1 MNDLKTAIVIGAT
14 GLVGRK
20 LVEILSKDDSFNK
33 IVLLSRRKSK
43 MSNSKI
49 EEHIID
55 FDDFESY
62 SKIVQGDVLFSCLG
76 TTIKQAGSKDQQY
89 KVDVTYQYNIAKAAK
104 LNGVSSH
111 ILVSS
116 SGANPNS
123 NVFYSRIKGE
133 LEELI
138 KELNFRKYVI
148 FQPSLLVGDREVK
161 RKMEGFAYKFLR
173 ITVKILPF
181 IKKYRSIRGEEVAQ
195 GMLNAY
201 KLKEPKEMYVLDEI
215 FGLLT
220 TPKSTGW

>member
-14 GLVGRK
+14 GLVGSK
-20 LVEILSKDDSFNK
+20 LVEILSKDDCFNK

-43 MSNSKI
+43 ILSPKI

-55 FDDFESY
+55 FDNEDSY
-62 SKIVQGDVLFSCLG
+62 SKFVQGDVLFSCLG
-76 TTIKQAGSKDQQY
+76 TTIKQAGSKGQQY

-116 SGANPNS
+116 SGANSNS

-138 KELNFRKYVI
+138 KELNFSKYII
-148 FQPSLLVGDREVK
+148 FQPSLLVGEREVN
-161 RKMEGFAYKFLR
+161 RKMEGFAYKFLK

-181 IKKYRSIRGEEVAQ
+181 VKKYRSIKGKEVAQ
-195 GMLNAY
+195 GMVNAY
-201 KLKEPKEMYVLDEI
+201 KLKEPKQLYVLDEI
-215 FGLLT
+215 FSLL
-220 TPKSTGW
+220 SD